1 MSGKDTTPRTL
12 ICAEC
17 GGQSSR
23 GARGWRAYLGGD
35 GAKNDP
41 LDVFQRIIFEG
52 AQIDIVADVP
62 DLRGTQ
68 DRQQSGTQWLAL
80 AVLVR

>member
-1 MSGKDTTPRTL
+1 MPRML

-23 GARGWRAYLGGD
+23 GARGWRAYLGGE

-52 AQIDIVADVP
+52 AQIDVVADVFIYCP
-62 DLRGTQ
+62 TCAARRTDNNQEPG
-68 DRQQSGTQWLAL
+68 
-80 AVLVR
+80 